1 MKNILLWASF
11 GFFALNAQ
19 TVQHINIKKAPTQK
33 FSERISR
40 KLFMGEQG

>member
-19 TVQHINIKKAPTQK
+19 TVQHITKAPTQK